1 MVKRKFEEIWVEEPE
16 VREADIDPG
25 SAEVVEDCTIVA
37 DEVAAQEVP
46 AIEKFWQLLEAAGY
60 ECW

>member
-37 DEVAAQEVP
+37 DEVAA
-46 AIEKFWQLLEAAGY
+46 
-60 ECW
+60 